1 MKLKS
6 PKEGLPVWFRA
17 DQTFSS
23 NGMWFF
29 GSRSGLHIGPYGD
42 RNIATE
48 KGLRVVSRLNRLK
61 SDKERLHYVRKV
73 LRDEWKSIKKQSRG
87 SSSDADLKP
96 PLQSVRKGESAK
108 TWFRA
113 GRFHES
119 EGVWFFDTR
128 EGIEV
133 GPFETRKAAVH
144 HERRLVAILA
154 KAKTAGEAHSTI
166 YEYKHRPAKDI
177 RLTSIG

>member
-1 MKLKS
+1 
-6 PKEGLPVWFRA
+6 
-17 DQTFSS
+17 
-23 NGMWFF
+23 MWFF
-29 GSRSGLHIGPYGD
+29 GSPSGLHIGPYGD